1 MSMLFDFD
9 EVDSKQT
16 YKLLTT
22 LVVPRPI
29 ALVTTVDAAGRVNAA
44 PFSWFNT
51 FGSNP
56 PIVAF
61 APGDRVG
68 GPMKDTAANV
78 KRTGE
83 FVANLVDEA
92 LAEGMNACSADL
104 APGENELQRAGL
116 TTAPSLRVEPPR
128 IAESPAQ
135 LECVV
140 HQIIEIGGNRMVIG
154 LVKLLHVR
162 DGVLDPET
170 LRLNPEAYRLIGRMH
185 GAGGYTR
192 TREYFW
198 IDRP

>member
-1 MSMLFDFD
+1 MSMQFNFD
-9 EVDSKQT
+9 VVSAKQT
-16 YKLLTT
+16 YTLLTT

-29 ALVTTVDAAGRVNAA
+29 ALVTTVDPAGRVNAA

-51 FGSNP
+51 FGSKP

-61 APGDRVG
+61 APGDRAPG
-68 GPMKDTAANV
+68 TMKDTAANV
-78 KRTGE
+78 KRSGE
-83 FVANLVDEA
+83 FVVNLVDEE

-104 APGENELQRAGL
+104 PPGEDELAHAGL
-116 TTAPSLRVEPPR
+116 TAAASVLVKPPR

-140 HQIIEIGGNRMVIG
+140 HHVIEIGANRMVIG
-154 LVKLLHVR
+154 VVKVLHVR
-162 DGVLDPET
+162 DGVLDPKT
-170 LRLNPEAYRLIGRMH
+170 LQLNPEAYRLIGRMH